1 LRVIGFC
8 VFSIDIK
15 HIMHAKPSELL
26 RLFFAL
32 WPDDAT
38 ASALM
43 QLQSPMRGR
52 TIPYANLHLTL
63 VFLGQQPAAR
73 LPEFK
78 DILARLPRTDISL
91 ILDRLGYFQRKRIA
105 WVGPSEAPGA
115 LLALQSALVQS
126 LRDRAVVFNSEHNYK
141 PHVTLARDASL
152 PADMTFDPIV
162 WHAQQAV
169 LVESVTTAEGPIY
182 RVVASRSLDEEVW
195 GSDEVR

>member
-1 LRVIGFC
+1 
-8 VFSIDIK
+8 
-15 HIMHAKPSELL
+15 MHAKPSELL

-52 TIPYANLHLTL
+52 TIPYSNLHLTL
-63 VFLGQQPAAR
+63 VFLGQQPATR

-78 DILARLPRTDISL
+78 DILVRMPRADISL
-91 ILDRLGYFQRKRIA
+91 ILDRLGYFQHKRIA
-105 WVGPSEAPGA
+105 WVGPSEAPGT

-126 LRDRAVVFNSEHNYK
+126 LRDRAVVFNSEHHYK

-152 PADMTFDPIV
+152 PADVTFDPIV
-162 WHAQQAV
+162 WRA
-169 LVESVTTAEGPIY
+169 
-182 RVVASRSLDEEVW
+182 R
-195 GSDEVR
+195 